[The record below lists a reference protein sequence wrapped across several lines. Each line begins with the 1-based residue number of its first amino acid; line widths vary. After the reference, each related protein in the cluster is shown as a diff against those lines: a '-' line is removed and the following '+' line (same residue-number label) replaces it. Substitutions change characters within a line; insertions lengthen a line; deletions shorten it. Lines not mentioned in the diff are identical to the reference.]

1 MTDGNNQMP
10 TTPMPEYGQMMPEQ
24 PTTQGQQF
32 TPPSQDRKTIAV
44 WLPIVTAIAGL
55 IIGLG
60 MGYPVGRQSEALDTA
75 KAAAQARQQTVE
87 KYEKLTKKL
96 TKVVSD
102 CQPTDAWSQ
111 TADNLTS
118 HSDGSLTLVSE
129 KYSLNTTLEC
139 VEQALD
145 MPSSLTS
152 QIGMTNA
159 YNGVQK
165 ENFDEYTV
173 TWSYNGS
180 KGLNLTVAPTM
191 ENPKQE

>member
-1 MTDGNNQMP
+1 MTDASNQTP
-10 TTPMPEYGQMMPEQ
+10 TTPIPEYGQMMPEQ
-24 PTTQGQQF
+24 PTTQDQQF
-32 TPPSQDRKTIAV
+32 NQPAQNHRMIAI
-44 WLPIVTAIAGL
+44 WLPIATAIGGL

-60 MGYPVGRQSEALDTA
+60 IGYPVGRQSEALDTA

-87 KYEKLTKKL
+87 KYKKLTKKL
-96 TKVVSD
+96 TQVVSD

-139 VEQALD
+139 VEHALE